1 MILKFTAI
9 ALTLL
14 AMPIVLSAQTPPKA
28 TPASAT
34 NEFKASPAYAELRLR
49 KAELESELEAMLLE
63 YTEEFPK
70 VKEIRIS
77 LGLLAKESDR
87 LQSAGS
93 RGGSQRLTLALGKL
107 MVRKVELE
115 TDLQRLLEN
124 LQPAHPDAK
133 RAKRKVEIYESAIK
147 EILGQ

>member
-1 MILKFTAI
+1 MIA
-9 ALTLL
+9 
-14 AMPIVLSAQTPPKA
+14 AQA
-28 TPASAT
+28 PAKPTTSVAAS
-34 NEFKASPAYAELRLR
+34 NEFKASPAFAELRLR

-77 LGLLAKESDR
+77 LDLLSKESDR
-87 LQSAGS
+87 LQAAGL
-93 RGGSQRLTLALGKL
+93 RGTQRLTLALGKL
-107 MVRKVELE
+107 MIRKVELE

-124 LQPAHPDAK
+124 VQPGHPDAK
-133 RAKRKVEIYESAIK
+133 RAKRKVEIFESAIK

>member
-1 MILKFTAI
+1 MILRFTAI
-9 ALTLL
+9 ALALL
-14 AMPIVLSAQTPPKA
+14 AVPVVLSAQAQPKT

-34 NEFKASPAYAELRLR
+34 NEFKASAAYAELRLR
-49 KAELESELEAMLLE
+49 RAELESELEAMLLE

-77 LGLLAKESDR
+77 LGLLAKESER
-87 LQSAGS
+87 LQAAGS
-93 RGGSQRLTLALGKL
+93 RGTQRLTLALGKL

-115 TDLQRLLEN
+115 TELSRLLEN
-124 LQPAHPDAK
+124 LQPGHPDAK

>member
-1 MILKFTAI
+1 MILKFTVI
-9 ALTLL
+9 ALILL
-14 AMPIVLSAQTPPKA
+14 AVPTFLLAQAQPKA
-28 TPASAT
+28 TPAST
-34 NEFKASPAYAELRLR
+34 TSEFKASPAYAELRLR

-70 VKEIRIS
+70 IKEIRIS
-77 LGLLAKESDR
+77 LGLLAKESER
-87 LQSAGS
+87 LQAAGS
-93 RGGSQRLTLALGKL
+93 RGTQRLTLALGKL

-124 LQPAHPDAK
+124 LQPAHPDSK

>member
-9 ALTLL
+9 AFILLTL
-14 AMPIVLSAQTPPKA
+14 PIILSAQAQSKTAPV
-28 TPASAT
+28 SAA

-70 VKEIRIS
+70 VMEIRIS
-77 LGLLAKESDR
+77 LGLLAKESER
-87 LQSAGS
+87 LQTAGL
-93 RGGSQRLTLALGKL
+93 RGTQRLTLALGKL

-115 TDLQRLLEN
+115 TDLSRLLEN
-124 LQPAHPDAK
+124 LQPGHPDVK

-147 EILGQ
+147 DILGQ